1 MVVVVEVADT
11 VPVDPQQGSTSAVPN
26 KSIFDN
32 EFPTP
37 PSANKTYCEV
47 PTFTVVPEGI
57 NLVKWVVTDLTEQ
70 VGKYCSSGT
79 SCPKV
84 IMVAIKKI
92 AKIAIFFI
100 IISV

>member
-1 MVVVVEVADT
+1 MVLA
-11 VPVDPQQGSTSAVPN
+11 
-26 KSIFDN
+26 
-32 EFPTP
+32 
-37 PSANKTYCEV
+37 
-47 PTFTVVPEGI
+47 GI
-57 NLVKWVVTDLTEQ
+57 NLVNFVVSDFTLA
-70 VGKYCSSGT
+70 GARNCWSGT